1 MSQKKKDRQ
10 ADRSKTTHRGAP
22 TLRIGRVE
30 NGDCNLLSGGES
42 DGGP

>member
-1 MSQKKKDRQ
+1 MSQQKIGRGDC
-10 ADRSKTTHRGAP
+10 SKTTHRGAP